1 MMCYSECE
9 LKAIRD
15 APEFQSECDEYN
27 KTNTQVKDL
36 KVFINSIKLNSKYF
50 RLSINTG
57 VGNRKKFK
65 NRNVGEDTIA
75 IKEVNS
81 YLNKLTDQTVIK
93 VTKEIQQR
101 LCGRDYLRELIMR
114 SVIEKSLIHTTYIP
128 IYLGL
133 VCHLYG
139 SDDQW
144 GSIFEKLIDD
154 IYREFTTVAV
164 NSGESN
170 YLQFC
175 AKNKK
180 LDKLI
185 GHSLL
190 ITECEK
196 LKIVKN
202 KIHPLISQMVVIMK
216 DESDGSEKYKC
227 VQCLYNILKS
237 LYGDSLLPERYG
249 VQIND
254 LIQTETSMKIK
265 FKMMDMVDRK

>member
-1 MMCYSECE
+1 MICYDECD
-9 LKAIRD
+9 LNAIRKS
-15 APEFQSECDEYN
+15 PEFKSGCEEYHKIN
-27 KTNTQVKDL
+27 KQVEDL
-36 KVFINSIKLNSKYF
+36 KVFIDSIQLNSKYF

-57 VGNRKKFK
+57 GKKYK
-65 NRNVGEDTIA
+65 NRNLGEDTIA

-81 YLNKLTDQTVIK
+81 YLNKLTDRNVSKITR
-93 VTKEIQQR
+93 EIQQR
-101 LCGRDYLRELIMR
+101 LCGREYLRELIMT

-133 VCHLYG
+133 VRHLYG
-139 SDDQW
+139 SDKQW
-144 GSIFEKLIDD
+144 GSILERLIDV
-154 IYREFTTVAV
+154 IYHDFTTVLV
-164 NSGESN
+164 NPEEST

-196 LKIVKN
+196 LKIVKD
-202 KIHPLISQMVVIMK
+202 KIHPILSQMFVVMK
-216 DESDGSEKYKC
+216 DESDDSERYKC

-237 LYGDSLLPERYG
+237 LYGDSLLPEGYS
-249 VQIND
+249 VQIKD
-254 LIQTETSMKIK
+254 LIQSETSMKIK
-265 FKMMDMVDRK
+265 FKMMDMIDRK